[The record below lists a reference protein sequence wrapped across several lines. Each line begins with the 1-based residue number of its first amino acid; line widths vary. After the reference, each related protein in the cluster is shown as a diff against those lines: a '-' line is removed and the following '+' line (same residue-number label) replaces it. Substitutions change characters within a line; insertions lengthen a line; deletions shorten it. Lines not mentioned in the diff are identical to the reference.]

1 MLARHLM
8 VAPLNHVVIVV
19 GRSEATAEAVSEGV
33 EVSTEVAPGP
43 LIASPMTRQ
52 KSSSVL
58 ICLPSST
65 YVGVT
70 ARRIRAAPRLR
81 PLDSGRL
88 RLVRKS
94 ASGLTEIPHHGLY
107 VTGIAAQNDDGLY
120 PDRFIVLG
128 HQRWADTIEAAAV
141 YMARIHS
148 CRTLHLYPATTLR
161 SSPPHPV
168 RRPHARRLPTAPA
181 PLCTAGH

>member
-1 MLARHLM
+1 
-8 VAPLNHVVIVV
+8 
-19 GRSEATAEAVSEGV
+19 
-33 EVSTEVAPGP
+33 
-43 LIASPMTRQ
+43 MTRQ

-161 SSPPHPV
+161 SSPPASRAPST
-168 RRPHARRLPTAPA
+168 RTASSYGTRT
-181 PLCTAGH
+181 LVYSRSLTDSWSSQGGVG